1 MTLPEHAICSVMIA
15 QLGCRQRYGWK
26 AVPVV
31 AVAGIAPDVDAVTKL
46 ISDPLYWEMH
56 HALGHSLISIT
67 VLSAIIAGV
76 SAPLLKLPFRP
87 MFGWCW
93 LASLVHDLTDVPYWW
108 AVRFLWPFSDRGLM
122 LQALEYLDLL
132 VLGMWLTAAVC
143 LYKRPARGRRIAA
156 VSLSLYT
163 GYVVLR
169 WLLPKPTGIWHQI
182 TGGWMYL
189 APGDTPVLDWWQHQ

>member
-1 MTLPEHAICSVMIA
+1 MIA
-15 QLGCRQRYGWK
+15 QLACRQRFGWK

-93 LASLVHDLTDVPYWW
+93 LASLVPDLTDVPYWW

-143 LYKRPARGRRIAA
+143 LYKRPARGRRIA
-156 VSLSLYT
+156 S
-163 GYVVLR
+163 
-169 WLLPKPTGIWHQI
+169 
-182 TGGWMYL
+182 
-189 APGDTPVLDWWQHQ
+189 

>member
-1 MTLPEHAICSVMIA
+1 MTLPEHLICSVMLA
-15 QLGCRQRYGWK
+15 QLGCRQRFGWK
-26 AVPVV
+26 TVPVV

-76 SAPLLKLPFRP
+76 SAPFLKLPFRP
-87 MFGWCW
+87 IFVWCW
-93 LASLVHDLTDVPYWW
+93 LASFVHDLTDVPYWW
-108 AVRFLWPFSDRGLM
+108 GVRFLWPFSDRGVM
-122 LQALEYLDLL
+122 LKALEYLDLI
-132 VLGMWLTAAVC
+132 VLAMWLTAAIW
-143 LYKRPARGRRIAA
+143 LWKRPARSRQIAI

-163 GYVVLR
+163 GYVILR
-169 WLLPKPTGIWHQI
+169 WILPKPTGIWHQI

-189 APGDTPVLDWWQHQ
+189 APGDTPVLDWW